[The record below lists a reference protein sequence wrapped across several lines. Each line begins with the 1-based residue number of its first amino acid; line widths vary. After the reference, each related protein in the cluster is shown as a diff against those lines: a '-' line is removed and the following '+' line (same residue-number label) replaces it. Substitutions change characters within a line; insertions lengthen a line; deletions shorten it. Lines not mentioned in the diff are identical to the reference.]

1 MHMNDGYLTLRFVLI
16 FIFNFDKPLVRTVFS
31 PVTCRS
37 LIRRVLHNLQGR
49 TNNASEGGSPNVP
62 FPMPKSVG
70 HFGEY

>member
-37 LIRRVLHNLQGR
+37 LIRCVLHNLQGR
-49 TNNASEGGSPNVP
+49 TNNASEGGVSQCPL
-62 FPMPKSVG
+62 SDA
-70 HFGEY
+70 